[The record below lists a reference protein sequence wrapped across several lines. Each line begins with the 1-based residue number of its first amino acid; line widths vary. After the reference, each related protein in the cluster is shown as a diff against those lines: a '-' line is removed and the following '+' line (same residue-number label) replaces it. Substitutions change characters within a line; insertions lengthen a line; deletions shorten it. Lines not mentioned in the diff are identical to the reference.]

1 MSSCVDSVEKS
12 IGLPKNQAYENPD
25 FPDVF
30 QSRLFS
36 LLIMDQSRGVRNQPT
51 VLDRVLSAAQQATIN
66 TKRSE
71 SNPQS
76 IQDRSFEP
84 STALVDAL
92 YCLEYCV
99 DHTAM
104 GKKPTDKVPGWFHSF
119 FSFFKKPSKPKC
131 KNGVN
136 HTFDYQN
143 PYTKKTEKMTF
154 NDAHAECLMCPEVTD
169 SLPNTSP
176 LVVEDDKLLR
186 FYFPF
191 LFVENKRATKS
202 LHQAL
207 HQCQMYCIFGV
218 EFLAALGITDFPV
231 FGVITAGTEGE
242 IIMAWKSSK
251 SVAADY
257 CPLYPEETVSLP
269 RPLLN

>member
-1 MSSCVDSVEKS
+1 MEKS
-12 IGLPKNQAYENPD
+12 IGLPKNQAVENPD

-30 QSRLFS
+30 QSRLYS

-51 VLDRVLSAAQQATIN
+51 ILNRVLFAAQQATVNIE
-66 TKRSE
+66 RSE

-92 YCLEYCV
+92 YCLEHRV
-99 DHTAM
+99 DHIAM
-104 GKKPTDKVPGWFHSF
+104 GKHPTNKLPGWFYSF
-119 FSFFKKPSKPKC
+119 FSFFKKPSKHKC
-131 KNGVN
+131 KEGQN
-136 HTFDYQN
+136 HTFDYQD
-143 PYTKKTEKMTF
+143 PSTKKTEKVTF
-154 NDAHAECLMCPEVTD
+154 NDAHAECLMCSKVTD

-176 LVVEDDKLLR
+176 FVVKDDKLLR

-251 SVAADY
+251 SVEADY
-257 CPLYPEETVSLP
+257 RPLYPKERVSLL
-269 RPLLN
+269 RPLCEFKV